1 MIYHTT
7 ISHTNSNVY
16 LSQEE
21 RNKMQKRIR
30 IEHTKEEQRKK
41 LKNIE
46 WKNEMY
52 SSCAVVHD
60 QFTYSV
66 RSLMIFLLLFCTK
79 ECITRLLVY
88 KMATKWLVT
97 HIDTQQLRFVFL
109 LNILKFCF
117 FALILCAIFLFF
129 FTFWVSSS
137 SAHLIW
143 NISFHFWWFTHGT

>member
-52 SSCAVVHD
+52 SSCAVVSARPVYLFYYIAHD
-60 QFTYSV
+60 FSV
-66 RSLMIFLLLFCTK
+66 AILYKRVHHSLTCVQNGNKMIG
-79 ECITRLLVY
+79 Y
-88 KMATKWLVT
+88 T
-97 HIDTQQLRFVFL
+97 H
-109 LNILKFCF
+109 
-117 FALILCAIFLFF
+117 
-129 FTFWVSSS
+129 
-137 SAHLIW
+137 
-143 NISFHFWWFTHGT
+143 